1 VKEPIWVDE
10 RDARVLHEKLV
21 DVHGGAVG
29 IRDEGLLVS
38 AISRPKQQFAYA
50 QSPDLVA
57 MAAAYTAGIV
67 KNHPF
72 LDGNKRVGFVV
83 GILFLEI
90 NGYTF
95 VASEEHAAQAVN
107 NLAAGKMD
115 EAAYAQFLEHNLVGG
130 KRRKR

>member
-1 VKEPIWVDE
+1 VKEPTWIDE
-10 RDARVLHEKLV
+10 RDARTLHEKLV
-21 DVHGGAVG
+21 VVHGGTGG
-29 IRDEGLLVS
+29 IRDEGLLGS
-38 AISRPKQQFAYA
+38 AMARPRQQFSYA
-50 QSPDLVA
+50 DKPDLIA

-95 VASEEHAAQAVN
+95 AASEEQAAQAVIS
-107 NLAAGKMD
+107 LAAGKLD
-115 EAAYAQFLEHNLVGG
+115 EPGYAQFLKQNLV
-130 KRRKR
+130 RSRQRVR